1 MASPRPDIPGPPV
14 STGESAQAEY
24 GDDDDMVV
32 QVDGELQ
39 RDVEGDGDYGGILHN
54 DEDEMTESMLELSTN

>member
-1 MASPRPDIPGPPV
+1 
-14 STGESAQAEY
+14 
-24 GDDDDMVV
+24 MVV